1 MKKQAHV
8 ISHSHWDR
16 EWYLPYEKHHCL
28 EVEFMDRLLDTMERD
43 PDFKSFHLDGQTI
56 MLESLQLTA
65 KELAI
70 LKKLYE
76 NRGNIV
82 TFDILCNTVWGDEY
96 YGYENTLMV
105 HIRRLRE
112 KIEENPSSPE
122 WLLTVRGLGY
132 RLVKEQGS

>member
-56 MLESLQLTA
+56 MPVSYTHLDVYKRQGWEW
-65 KELAI
+65 E
-70 LKKLYE
+70 
-76 NRGNIV
+76 RG
-82 TFDILCNTVWGDEY
+82 
-96 YGYENTLMV
+96 
-105 HIRRLRE
+105 R
-112 KIEENPSSPE
+112 SS
-122 WLLTVRGLGY
+122 GHCGC
-132 RLVKEQGS
+132 G